1 MCFSTRTGFSM
12 QVRDFGFRKIRTPK
26 NGSSGGA
33 GAPGRVRHTLAGLVD
48 VGEGV
53 GETRR
58 RPARNLGEKER
69 ALFEARDR
77 FT

>member
-1 MCFSTRTGFSM
+1 M
-12 QVRDFGFRKIRTPK
+12 QVRDFGCSEIRTPK

-33 GAPGRVRHTLAGLVD
+33 GAARRVRHTLAEVED
-48 VGEGV
+48 VGEGF
-53 GETRR
+53 GEARR

-69 ALFEARDR
+69 ALFNARDR

>member
-1 MCFSTRTGFSM
+1 M
-12 QVRDFGFRKIRTPK
+12 QVRDFGCAKIRTPK
-26 NGSSGGA
+26 NGKGGGA
-33 GAPGRVRHTLAGLVD
+33 GAPGRVRHTLIGLED

-53 GETRR
+53 GRARR

-69 ALFEARDR
+69 ALFNARDR